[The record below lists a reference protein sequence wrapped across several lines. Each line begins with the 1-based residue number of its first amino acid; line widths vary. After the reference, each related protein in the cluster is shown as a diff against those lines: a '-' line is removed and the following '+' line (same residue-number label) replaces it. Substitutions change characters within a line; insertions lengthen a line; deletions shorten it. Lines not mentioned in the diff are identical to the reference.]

1 VLSALMATAG
11 IAIALAAATSHLFT
25 LGASLAEDLYR
36 VLDRRQTLPR
46 LVAAWAAIAAIAL
59 AAAVFLVIAQVDPLR
74 AALIALAFAA
84 STFFSALLL
93 AIWWPR
99 CTVQGALAA
108 MGTGF
113 GVMVL
118 EVAMGG
124 GFAAGQTALTTP
136 VASLVGVGLGL
147 VAGVAASL
155 YWRTSSK
162 AEETYCVEMRNPDG
176 EAIYDRAKQR
186 AAATAARPSS
196 PAIPAASAS

>member
-1 VLSALMATAG
+1 MATAG

-46 LVAAWAAIAAIAL
+46 LVAAWAAIAATAL
-59 AAAVFLVIAQVDPLR
+59 AAAVFLVIAEVDPLR
-74 AALIALAFAA
+74 VALSALAFAA
-84 STFFSALLL
+84 STFFSTLLL

-113 GVMVL
+113 AVMVL
-118 EVAMGG
+118 EVAIRG

-136 VASLVGVGLGL
+136 VASLAGVGLGL

-176 EAIYDRAKQR
+176 EAIYDRAQQR
-186 AAATAARPSS
+186 AAATALAAPTA
-196 PAIPAASAS
+196 PAVPAASAS